1 MKAFIHRLFN
11 GIQKLGVGVFI
22 AIVLVSSL
30 LSVVGSTEDSM
41 TVLTAGLFVLLGL
54 VFVNMIAEATEAK

>member
-11 GIQKLGVGVFI
+11 GIQKLGVGAFI
-22 AIVLVSSL
+22 AIVIVSSF
-30 LSVVGSTEDSM
+30 LSVAGSTEDSM